1 MLKLI
6 CGPSGS
12 GKSYVLRERIRR
24 DMEAGQRAFL
34 IVPEQQVY
42 FYEQE
47 LLPVLPGSAGRIL
60 KIVGFRRLA
69 PPTRP
74 ADTATQAIAGAP

>member
-1 MLKLI
+1 MLELI

-47 LLPVLPGSAGRIL
+47 LLPVLPG
-60 KIVGFRRLA
+60 
-69 PPTRP
+69 
-74 ADTATQAIAGAP
+74 